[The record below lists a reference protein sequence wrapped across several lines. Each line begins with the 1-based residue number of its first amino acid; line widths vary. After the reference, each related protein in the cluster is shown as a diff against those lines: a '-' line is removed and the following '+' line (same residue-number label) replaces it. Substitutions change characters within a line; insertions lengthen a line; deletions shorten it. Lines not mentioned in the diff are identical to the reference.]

1 MSGHNKWSSIKHD
14 KGIADAR
21 RGQLFTKLTREIMV
35 AVRQGGSDPDAN
47 SRLRLV
53 LQKAKDA
60 SMPRDNIE
68 RAIKKGEGT
77 LEGGTLS
84 EAVLEGYGPGGT
96 AVLIEALT
104 DNHNRT
110 VQDVRRI
117 LTRSGGNLGG
127 SGSVTWVFEPRGLIL
142 IKSEELDFDEVA
154 LQAIDAG
161 AEDVEVGK
169 DYIEVYTSP
178 ESLEDTRDRL
188 VKAGIPVSESSITR
202 VPKTT
207 VSLDDETAAQ
217 VAKLLERLEELDDV
231 QEVYSNAEFSD
242 EVMDKIGS

>member
-47 SRLRLV
+47 SRLRLA
-53 LQKAKDA
+53 LQKAKAA
-60 SMPRDNIE
+60 SMPRENIE

-77 LEGGTLS
+77 LEGGNLT

-96 AVLIEALT
+96 AILIEVLS

-110 VQDVRRI
+110 VQDVRRV
-117 LTRSGGNLGG
+117 LTRSGGNLGSTG
-127 SGSVTWVFEPRGLIL
+127 SASWIFDTKGLIL
-142 IKSEELDFDEVA
+142 VDADELDFDEVA

-161 AEDVEVGK
+161 ADDVEIGK
-169 DYIEVYTSP
+169 NHIEVYTPP
-178 ESLEDTRDRL
+178 ELLEEVRGRL
-188 VKAGIPVSESSITR
+188 IKAGIPVSESSVTR
-202 VPKTT
+202 IPKTT
-207 VSLDDETAAQ
+207 VQLDDETAVQ
-217 VAKLLERLEELDDV
+217 MAKLLERLEELDDV

-242 EVMDKIGS
+242 EALAKISS